1 MLFEPRAKGLGKDSF
16 LKLNDKE
23 EVTGIFRGEIHTF
36 KRHWVGNR
44 SQECTGQ
51 NCPFCTAKIDP
62 EKDKENYPAF
72 RFRVNFVTT
81 VNGEWVAKIFE
92 GGGELYDQLTNFD
105 RKFDLTKTVV
115 EIARQGLKQNTKY
128 HILPRIDQP
137 ITKEMEAKLKS
148 VSLLALSVE
157 TVEEAVSA

>member
-1 MLFEPRAKGLGKDSF
+1 MLFEPRPKGLGKDSF

-23 EVTGIFRGEIHTF
+23 EVTGVFRGEIHTF
-36 KRHWVGNR
+36 KRHWVSNR

-51 NCPFCTAKIDP
+51 DCPFCTAKTDP
-62 EKDKENYPAF
+62 EKENYPAF

-81 VNGEWVAKIFE
+81 KDGEWVAKIFE

-115 EIARQGLKQNTKY
+115 DISRQGLKQSTRY
-128 HILPRIDQP
+128 LIYPRIDQP

-148 VSLLALSVE
+148 VTLLALSVE